1 MSEVETYFLVAVN
14 KDSTL
19 ATYAELPEEGIGRER
34 PANNYDVYQAAK
46 QIVDEFEQTMFAN
59 KVAQI
64 VISSLAPASEPVP
77 DKVKEKLKERGIKPD
92 NSPHHP

>member
-1 MSEVETYFLVAVN
+1 MSEVETYFLVAVQR
-14 KDSTL
+14 DSTL
-19 ATYAELPEEGIGRER
+19 ATYSELPEEPLKRDR

-64 VISSLAPASEPVP
+64 VMANLNPPVEPIS
-77 DKVKEKLKERGIKPD
+77 DKVKDKLKERGIKPE
-92 NSPHHP
+92 N

>member
-1 MSEVETYFLVAVN
+1 MTEIETYFLVAVA

-19 ATYAELPEEGIGRER
+19 MTYSKLPEEMPTVER
-34 PANNYDVYQAAK
+34 QANNYDVYQAAK

-64 VISSLAPASEPVP
+64 VMSSMGVTPEVPVS
-77 DKVKEKLKERGIKPD
+77 DKLKDKLKERGIKPE
-92 NSPHHP
+92 N

>member
-19 ATYAELPEEGIGRER
+19 ATYAEVPEEGLVRER
-34 PANNYDVYQAAK
+34 PANNYDVYQASK
-46 QIVDEFEQTMFAN
+46 QIVDEFEQSMFAN

-64 VISSLAPASEPVP
+64 VMANLNPPKESVP
-77 DKVKEKLKERGIKPD
+77 DKVKDKLKERGIQPE
-92 NSPHHP
+92 N

>member
-1 MSEVETYFLVAVN
+1 MNEVETYFLVTVH

-19 ATYAELPEEGIGRER
+19 ATYAEIPEDGVTRER

-64 VISSLAPASEPVP
+64 VMSNLNPPVETVS
-77 DKVKEKLKERGIKPD
+77 DKVKDKLKERGIQPD
-92 NSPHHP
+92 N

>member
-1 MSEVETYFLVAVN
+1 MSEIETYFLVAVN

-19 ATYAELPEEGIGRER
+19 ATYAEIPEEGLVRER

-64 VISSLAPASEPVP
+64 VLTNLAPPTDSVP
-77 DKVKEKLKERGIKPD
+77 DKVKDKLKERGIKPEK
-92 NSPHHP
+92 

>member
-1 MSEVETYFLVAVN
+1 MSEIETYFLVAVN

-19 ATYAELPEEGIGRER
+19 ATYAEIPEEGLVRER

-64 VISSLAPASEPVP
+64 VLTNLAPPADSVP
-77 DKVKEKLKERGIKPD
+77 DKVKDKLKERGIKPEK
-92 NSPHHP
+92 

>member
-1 MSEVETYFLVAVN
+1 
-14 KDSTL
+14 
-19 ATYAELPEEGIGRER
+19 
-34 PANNYDVYQAAK
+34 
-46 QIVDEFEQTMFAN
+46 VDEFEQTMFAN

-64 VISSLAPASEPVP
+64 VISSLAPASEPVS